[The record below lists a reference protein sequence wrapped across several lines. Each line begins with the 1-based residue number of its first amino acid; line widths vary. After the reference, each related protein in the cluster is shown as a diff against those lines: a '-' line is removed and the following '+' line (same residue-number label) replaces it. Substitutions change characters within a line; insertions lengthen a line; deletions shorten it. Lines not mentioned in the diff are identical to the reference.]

1 MRMRKKKNLDER
13 LAAVK
18 DYLVDIGETKGG
30 YDGLPFEANALDLQT
45 LFGNDHPVELEIG
58 CGKGQF
64 AAELAK
70 RHPERNILAVEVN
83 PNVIVLACEKAKN
96 AELQN
101 LRFLKLGAEKLGVL
115 LPEHSV
121 TRIYLN
127 FSCPFPKKRQAKR
140 RLTHDSFLHIY
151 EKILVPDGEIHQ
163 KTDNRILFESSLCA
177 FSRCRFELTAV
188 TLDLHENE
196 PEDNI
201 MTEYETRFVSLGQ
214 PIYALKAK
222 KRLRD

>member
-1 MRMRKKKNLDER
+1 MRMRKKKNLEER
-13 LAAVK
+13 LAAVQ

-30 YDGLPFEANALDLQT
+30 YDGLPFEAQALDLQE
-45 LFGNDHPVELEIG
+45 LFGNNHPVELEIG

-64 AAELAK
+64 ATELAK
-70 RHPERNILAVEVN
+70 RNPARNILAVEIN

-101 LRFLKLGAEKLGVL
+101 LRFLKIGAE
-115 LPEHSV
+115 
-121 TRIYLN
+121 
-127 FSCPFPKKRQAKR
+127 
-140 RLTHDSFLHIY
+140 
-151 EKILVPDGEIHQ
+151 

-177 FSRCRFELTAV
+177 FSRCRFELTDV

-214 PIYALKAK
+214 PIYALRARKSE
-222 KRLRD
+222 

>member
-13 LAAVK
+13 LAAVRN
-18 DYLVDIGETKGG
+18 YLVDIGETKGG
-30 YDGLPFEANALDLQT
+30 YDGLPFEANQLDLPA

-96 AELQN
+96 AGLQN
-101 LRFLKLGAEKLGVL
+101 LRFLKIGAEKLGVL
-115 LPEHSV
+115 LPQESV
-121 TRIYLN
+121 ERIYLN

-151 EKILVPDGEIHQ
+151 EMILVPAGEIHQ

-177 FSRCRFELTAV
+177 FSRCRFELTEV

-214 PIYALKAK
+214 PIYALRARKSE
-222 KRLRD
+222 

>member
-13 LAAVK
+13 LAAVR

-30 YDGLPFEANALDLQT
+30 YDGLPFEANQLDLPA

-58 CGKGQF
+58 CGQF
-64 AAELAK
+64 AAEFAK

-96 AELQN
+96 AGLQN
-101 LRFLKLGAEKLGVL
+101 LRFLKIGAEKLGVL
-115 LPEHSV
+115 LPQESV
-121 TRIYLN
+121 ERIYLN
-127 FSCPFPKKRQAKR
+127 FSCPFPKKRQGKR

-151 EKILVPDGEIHQ
+151 EKILVPAGEIHQ

-177 FSRCRFELTAV
+177 FSRCRFELTEV

-214 PIYALKAK
+214 PIYALRARKSE
-222 KRLRD
+222 